1 MKVRQTEENKITA
14 LYERLSN
21 DDRLLGESNS
31 IVNQKTMLEN
41 YAKQNGF
48 KNIRHYTD
56 DGYSGGNF
64 ERPDWKRMVA
74 DIQAGLIGAVI
85 VKDMSRIGRD
95 YLQTGFYTE
104 VLFKQQGVRFIA
116 VSNGVDSTDAS
127 SSEFAPFLNIMN
139 EWYLRDCSRKLKA
152 AFRAKGNSG
161 KHTTC
166 HPPYGYR
173 KSPDDKNQWIVDEES
188 AKIVKWIY
196 QLCVEGKGI
205 GQIARILR
213 ENKVETPS
221 YYWGKQ
227 NIGAYQ
233 NQYATDRP
241 YDWTSTSVARILER
255 MDYLGHTVNFKTF
268 RQDYKNNKMQHTPK
282 EDWKIFENT
291 HEAIIDKETWELV
304 QKLRGT
310 PKKYDFDHD
319 ANPLTGLLYCAD
331 CGAKLYND
339 SQRSYSKRHGLK
351 PDPMTGLYNSDHY
364 ECKNY
369 KLKSMREK
377 TTCTSHHINSNALL
391 KLLLESIRLVSE
403 YAITNK
409 KEFTEKV
416 RAASLSQ
423 HNQNVKEQKKQLV
436 KCEKRYGELDELIK
450 KLYESYATGKLTEKR
465 FELLSAG
472 YEQEQET
479 LANEISELQ
488 ESLET
493 YEEETDNVNQFI
505 ELAKKYTDF
514 TVLTAPM
521 LNEFIDKI
529 IVHSPYRD
537 EVDRFQQIDIYFN
550 FIGQFEL
557 PKVEPTPEELAEMER
572 LRKRRLRNKLYTRR
586 YREKKKA
593 EKLAAQKA
601 LEEQQAKEQEE
612 QKQADEKS
620 A

>member
-1 MKVRQTEENKITA
+1 MTNRQTETKITA

-21 DDRLLGESNS
+21 DDRLLGDSNS
-31 IVNQKTMLEN
+31 IVNQKAMLES
-41 YAKQNGF
+41 YAKQNNF
-48 KNIRHYTD
+48 SNLQHYTD
-56 DGYSGGNF
+56 DGFSGGNF
-64 ERPDWKRMVA
+64 ERPSWKRMVS
-74 DIQAGLIGAVI
+74 DIQAGKVGTVI
-85 VKDMSRIGRD
+85 VKDMSRVGRD

-152 AFRAKGNSG
+152 AYRTKGNSG
-161 KHTTC
+161 KPTTS

-173 KSPDDKNQWIVDEES
+173 KSPEDKNQWIVDEES
-188 AKIVKWIY
+188 ARVVKRIFN
-196 QLCVEGKGI
+196 LCVEGYGP
-205 GQIARILR
+205 GQIAKILM
-213 ENKVETPS
+213 NDKIETPS

-227 NIGAYQ
+227 GISAWQSKYDPN
-233 NQYATDRP
+233 RP
-241 YDWTSTSVARILER
+241 YDWTSDSVARMLER
-255 MDYLGHTVNFKTF
+255 IEYLGHTVNFKTF
-268 RQDYKNNKMQHTPK
+268 RQDYKNNKMLHNPK
-282 EDWKIFENT
+282 EKWKIFENT
-291 HEAIIDKETWELV
+291 HEPIIDKETWELV
-304 QKLRGT
+304 QKLRET
-310 PKKYDFDHD
+310 PKRHDFSDKP
-319 ANPLTGLLYCAD
+319 NPLTGLLYCAD

-339 SQRSYSKRHGLK
+339 SQKAYSQKHGYK
-351 PDPMTGLYNSDHY
+351 PDPMTGYYGSDYY

-369 KLKSMREK
+369 KLASVRE
-377 TTCTSHHINSNALL
+377 TALCTSHRVNTNALI
-391 KLLLESIRLVSE
+391 KLILETIRLVSE

-409 KEFTEKV
+409 AEFIEKV
-416 RAASLSQ
+416 KAISLSQ
-423 HNQNVKEQKKQLV
+423 HNQDVNEQKKRLA
-436 KCEKRYGELDELIK
+436 KNEKRYTELDELIK

-472 YEQEQET
+472 YEQEQEN
-479 LANEISELQ
+479 LANEMDELKKC
-488 ESLET
+488 LET
-493 YEEETDNVNQFI
+493 YKEETDNVNQFL

-514 TVLTAPM
+514 SVLTTPM

-529 IVHSPYRD
+529 IIHAPYRD

-557 PKVEPTPEELAEMER
+557 PKVEPTPEELAEIEKQR
-572 LRKRRLRNKLYTRR
+572 QRRLRNKLYTRR

-601 LEEQQAKEQEE
+601 AEQQKKTEKEQ
-612 QKQADEKS
+612 KPADEKS

>member
-1 MKVRQTEENKITA
+1 MTNRQTETKITA

-21 DDRLLGESNS
+21 DDRLLGDSNS
-31 IVNQKTMLEN
+31 IVNQKAMLES
-41 YAKQNGF
+41 YAKQNNF
-48 KNIRHYTD
+48 SNLQHYTD
-56 DGYSGGNF
+56 DGFSGGNF
-64 ERPDWKRMVA
+64 ERPSWKRMVS
-74 DIQAGLIGAVI
+74 DIQAGKVGTVI
-85 VKDMSRIGRD
+85 VKDMSRVGRD

-152 AFRAKGNSG
+152 AYRTKGNSG
-161 KHTTC
+161 KPTTS

-188 AKIVKWIY
+188 AMVVKRIFN
-196 QLCVEGKGI
+196 LCVEGYGP
-205 GQIARILR
+205 GQIAKILM
-213 ENKVETPS
+213 NDKIETPS

-227 NIGAYQ
+227 GISAWQSKYDPN
-233 NQYATDRP
+233 RP
-241 YDWTSTSVARILER
+241 YDWTSDSVARMLER
-255 MDYLGHTVNFKTF
+255 IEYLGHTVNFKTF
-268 RQDYKNNKMQHTPK
+268 RQDYKNNKMLHNPK
-282 EDWKIFENT
+282 EKWKIFENT
-291 HEAIIDKETWELV
+291 HEPIIDKETWELV
-304 QKLRGT
+304 QKLRET
-310 PKKYDFDHD
+310 PKRHDFSDKP
-319 ANPLTGLLYCAD
+319 NPLTGLLYCAD

-339 SQRSYSKRHGLK
+339 SQKAYSQKHGYK
-351 PDPMTGLYNSDHY
+351 PDPMTGYYGSDYY

-369 KLKSMREK
+369 KLASVRE
-377 TTCTSHHINSNALL
+377 TALCTSHRVNTNALI
-391 KLLLESIRLVSE
+391 KLILETIRLVSE

-409 KEFTEKV
+409 TEFIEKV
-416 RAASLSQ
+416 KAISLSQ
-423 HNQNVKEQKKQLV
+423 HNQYVNEQKKRLA
-436 KCEKRYGELDELIK
+436 KNEKRYTELDELIK

-472 YEQEQET
+472 YEQEQEN
-479 LANEISELQ
+479 LANEIDELKKC
-488 ESLET
+488 LET
-493 YEEETDNVNQFI
+493 YKEETDNVNQFL
-505 ELAKKYTDF
+505 ELTKKYTDF
-514 TVLTAPM
+514 SVLTTPM

-529 IVHSPYRD
+529 IIHAPYRD

-557 PKVEPTPEELAEMER
+557 PKVEPTPEELAEIEKQR
-572 LRKRRLRNKLYTRR
+572 QRRLRNKLYTRR

-601 LEEQQAKEQEE
+601 AEQQKKTEKEQ
-612 QKQADEKS
+612 KPADEKL

>member
-1 MKVRQTEENKITA
+1 MTNRQTETKITA

-21 DDRLLGESNS
+21 DDRLLGDSNS
-31 IVNQKTMLEN
+31 IVNQKAMLES
-41 YAKQNGF
+41 YAKQNNF
-48 KNIRHYTD
+48 SNLQHYTD
-56 DGYSGGNF
+56 DGFSGGNF
-64 ERPDWKRMVA
+64 ERPSWKRMVS
-74 DIQAGLIGAVI
+74 DIQAGKVGTVI
-85 VKDMSRIGRD
+85 VKDMSRVGRD

-152 AFRAKGNSG
+152 AYRTKGNSG
-161 KHTTC
+161 KPTTS

-173 KSPDDKNQWIVDEES
+173 KSPEDKNQWIVDEES
-188 AKIVKWIY
+188 ARVVKRIFN
-196 QLCVEGKGI
+196 LCVEGYGP
-205 GQIARILR
+205 GQIAKILM
-213 ENKVETPS
+213 NDKIETPS

-227 NIGAYQ
+227 GISAWQSKYDPN
-233 NQYATDRP
+233 RP
-241 YDWTSTSVARILER
+241 YDWTSDSVARMLER
-255 MDYLGHTVNFKTF
+255 IEYLGHTVNFKTF
-268 RQDYKNNKMQHTPK
+268 RQDYKNNKMLHNPK
-282 EDWKIFENT
+282 EKWKIFENT
-291 HEAIIDKETWELV
+291 HEPIIDKETWELV
-304 QKLRGT
+304 QKLRET
-310 PKKYDFDHD
+310 PKRHDFSDKP
-319 ANPLTGLLYCAD
+319 NPLTGLLYCAD

-339 SQRSYSKRHGLK
+339 SQKAYSQKHGYK
-351 PDPMTGLYNSDHY
+351 PDPMTGYYGSDYY

-369 KLKSMREK
+369 KLASVRE
-377 TTCTSHHINSNALL
+377 TALCTSHRVNTNALI
-391 KLLLESIRLVSE
+391 KLILETIRLVSE

-409 KEFTEKV
+409 TEFIEKV
-416 RAASLSQ
+416 KAISLSQ
-423 HNQNVKEQKKQLV
+423 HNQDVNEQKKRLA
-436 KCEKRYGELDELIK
+436 KNEKRYTELDELIK

-472 YEQEQET
+472 YEQEQEN
-479 LANEISELQ
+479 LANEIDELKKC
-488 ESLET
+488 LET
-493 YEEETDNVNQFI
+493 YKEETDNVNQFL

-514 TVLTAPM
+514 SVLTTPM

-529 IVHSPYRD
+529 IIHAPYRD

-557 PKVEPTPEELAEMER
+557 PEVEPTPEELAEIEKQR
-572 LRKRRLRNKLYTRR
+572 QRRLRNKLYTRR

-601 LEEQQAKEQEE
+601 AEQQKKTEKEQ
-612 QKQADEKS
+612 KPADEKS

>member
-1 MKVRQTEENKITA
+1 MTNRQTETKITA

-21 DDRLLGESNS
+21 DDRLLGDSNS
-31 IVNQKTMLEN
+31 IVNQKAMLES
-41 YAKQNGF
+41 YAKQNNF
-48 KNIRHYTD
+48 SNLQHYTD
-56 DGYSGGNF
+56 DGFSGGNF
-64 ERPDWKRMVA
+64 ERPSWKRMVS
-74 DIQAGLIGAVI
+74 DIQAGKVGTVI
-85 VKDMSRIGRD
+85 VKDMSRVGRD

-152 AFRAKGNSG
+152 AYRTKGNSG
-161 KHTTC
+161 KPTTS

-188 AKIVKWIY
+188 AMVVKRIFN
-196 QLCVEGKGI
+196 LCVEGYGP
-205 GQIARILR
+205 GQIAKILM
-213 ENKVETPS
+213 NDKIETPS

-227 NIGAYQ
+227 GISAWQSKYDPN
-233 NQYATDRP
+233 RP
-241 YDWTSTSVARILER
+241 YDWTSDSVARMLER
-255 MDYLGHTVNFKTF
+255 FEYLGHTVNFKTF
-268 RQDYKNNKMQHTPK
+268 RQDYKNNKMLHNPK
-282 EDWKIFENT
+282 EKWKIFENT
-291 HEAIIDKETWELV
+291 HEPIIDKETWELV
-304 QKLRGT
+304 QKLRET
-310 PKKYDFDHD
+310 PKRHDFSDKP
-319 ANPLTGLLYCAD
+319 NPLTGLLYCAD

-339 SQRSYSKRHGLK
+339 SQKAYSQKHGYK
-351 PDPMTGLYNSDHY
+351 PDPMTGYYGSDYY

-369 KLKSMREK
+369 KLASVRE
-377 TTCTSHHINSNALL
+377 TALCTSHRVNTNALI
-391 KLLLESIRLVSE
+391 KLILETIRLVSE

-409 KEFTEKV
+409 TEFIEKV
-416 RAASLSQ
+416 KAISLSQ
-423 HNQNVKEQKKQLV
+423 HNQDVNEQKKRLA
-436 KCEKRYGELDELIK
+436 KNEKRYTELDELIK

-472 YEQEQET
+472 YEQEQEN
-479 LANEISELQ
+479 LANEIDELKKC
-488 ESLET
+488 LET
-493 YEEETDNVNQFI
+493 YKEETDNVNQFL
-505 ELAKKYTDF
+505 ELTKKYTDF
-514 TVLTAPM
+514 SVLTTPM

-529 IVHSPYRD
+529 IIHAPYRD

-557 PKVEPTPEELAEMER
+557 PKVEPTPEELAEIEKQR
-572 LRKRRLRNKLYTRR
+572 QRRLRNKLYTRR

-601 LEEQQAKEQEE
+601 AEQQKKTEKEQ
-612 QKQADEKS
+612 KPADEKS

>member
-1 MKVRQTEENKITA
+1 MTNRQTETKITA

-21 DDRLLGESNS
+21 DDRLLGDSNS
-31 IVNQKTMLEN
+31 IVNQKAMLES
-41 YAKQNGF
+41 YAKQNNF
-48 KNIRHYTD
+48 SNLQHYTD
-56 DGYSGGNF
+56 DGFSGGNF
-64 ERPDWKRMVA
+64 ERPSWKRMVS
-74 DIQAGLIGAVI
+74 DIQAGKVGTVI

-152 AFRAKGNSG
+152 AYRTKGNSG
-161 KHTTC
+161 KPTTS

-173 KSPDDKNQWIVDEES
+173 KSSEDKNQWIVDEES
-188 AKIVKWIY
+188 ARVVKRIFN
-196 QLCVEGKGI
+196 LCVEGYGP
-205 GQIARILR
+205 GQIAKILM
-213 ENKVETPS
+213 NDKIETPS

-227 NIGAYQ
+227 GISAWQSKYDPN
-233 NQYATDRP
+233 RP
-241 YDWTSTSVARILER
+241 YDWTSDSVARMLER
-255 MDYLGHTVNFKTF
+255 IEYLGHTVNFKTF
-268 RQDYKNNKMQHTPK
+268 RQDYKNNKMLHNPK
-282 EDWKIFENT
+282 EKWKIFENT
-291 HEAIIDKETWELV
+291 HEPIIDKETWELV
-304 QKLRGT
+304 QKLRET
-310 PKKYDFDHD
+310 PKRHDFSDKP
-319 ANPLTGLLYCAD
+319 NPLTGLLYCAD

-339 SQRSYSKRHGLK
+339 SQKAYSQKHGYK
-351 PDPMTGLYNSDHY
+351 PDPMTGYYGSDYY

-369 KLKSMREK
+369 KLASVRE
-377 TTCTSHHINSNALL
+377 TALCTSHRVNTNALI
-391 KLLLESIRLVSE
+391 KLILETIRLVSE

-409 KEFTEKV
+409 AEFIEKV
-416 RAASLSQ
+416 KAISLSQ
-423 HNQNVKEQKKQLV
+423 HNQDVNEQKKRLA
-436 KCEKRYGELDELIK
+436 KNEKRYTELDELIK

-472 YEQEQET
+472 YEQEQEN
-479 LANEISELQ
+479 LANEIDELKKC
-488 ESLET
+488 LET
-493 YEEETDNVNQFI
+493 YKEETDNVNQYL

-514 TVLTAPM
+514 SVLTTPM

-529 IVHSPYRD
+529 IIHAPYRD

-557 PKVEPTPEELAEMER
+557 PKVEPTPEELAEIEKQR
-572 LRKRRLRNKLYTRR
+572 QRRLRNKLYTRR

-601 LEEQQAKEQEE
+601 AEQQKKTEKEQ
-612 QKQADEKS
+612 KPADEKS

>member
-1 MKVRQTEENKITA
+1 MKIRQTEENKITA

-31 IVNQKTMLEN
+31 IVNQKAMLEN
-41 YAKQNGF
+41 YANQNGF

-74 DIQAGLIGAVI
+74 DIQAGLIGTVI
-85 VKDMSRIGRD
+85 VKDMSRVGRD

-173 KSPDDKNQWIVDEES
+173 KSPDDKNQWIVDKES
-188 AKIVKWIY
+188 AEVVKRIFK
-196 QLCVEGKGI
+196 LCIEGYSC
-205 GQIARILR
+205 GQIAKILM
-213 ENKVETPS
+213 KDKIETPS

-227 NIGAYQ
+227 GIGAYQ
-233 NQYATDRP
+233 SHYAVDRP
-241 YDWTSTSVARILER
+241 YDWTADTIARILER

-268 RQDYKNNKMQHTPK
+268 RQDYKNNKMQQNPK
-282 EDWKIFENT
+282 ENWKIFENT

-304 QKLRGT
+304 QKLRKT
-310 PKKYDFDHD
+310 PRRHDFSDTP
-319 ANPLTGLLYCAD
+319 NPLTGLLFCAD

-339 SQRSYSKRHGLK
+339 SQKAYALKHGYK
-351 PDPMTGLYNSDHY
+351 PDPMTGYYGSNHY
-364 ECKNY
+364 DCKNY
-369 KLKSMREK
+369 KLTFSRE
-377 TTCTSHHINSNALL
+377 TPTCFSHRVNTNSLI
-391 KLLLESIRLVSE
+391 KLLLETIRIVSE
-403 YAITNK
+403 YAIANK
-409 KEFTEKV
+409 KEFEEKV
-416 RAASLSQ
+416 RATALSQ
-423 HNQNVKEQKKQLV
+423 HNQNVKEQKKQLA
-436 KCEKRYGELDELIK
+436 KSEKRHSELDELIR
-450 KLYESYATGKLTEKR
+450 KLYESYATGKLSEKR

-472 YEQEQET
+472 YEQEQES
-479 LANEISELQ
+479 LANEIYELKQ
-488 ESLET
+488 DIDS
-493 YEEETDNVNQFI
+493 YNAETDNVNQFM

-514 TVLTAPM
+514 TVLTTPM

-529 IVHSPYRD
+529 VVHAPYYD

-557 PKVEPTPEELAEMER
+557 PKVEPTPEELAEIEK
-572 LRKRRLRNKLYTRR
+572 LRQRRLRNKLYTRR

-601 LEEQQAKEQEE
+601 LEEQQAKEQTE

>member
-1 MKVRQTEENKITA
+1 MTNRQTETKITA

-21 DDRLLGESNS
+21 DDRLLGDSNS
-31 IVNQKTMLEN
+31 IVNQKAMLES
-41 YAKQNGF
+41 YAKQNNF
-48 KNIRHYTD
+48 SNLQHYTD
-56 DGYSGGNF
+56 DGFSGGNF
-64 ERPDWKRMVA
+64 ERPSWKRMVS
-74 DIQAGLIGAVI
+74 DIQAGKVGTVI
-85 VKDMSRIGRD
+85 VKDMSRVGRD

-152 AFRAKGNSG
+152 AYRTKGNSG
-161 KHTTC
+161 KPTTS

-173 KSPDDKNQWIVDEES
+173 KSPEDKNQWIVDEES
-188 AKIVKWIY
+188 ARVVKRIFNV
-196 QLCVEGKGI
+196 CVEGYGP
-205 GQIARILR
+205 GQIAKILM
-213 ENKVETPS
+213 NDKIETPS

-227 NIGAYQ
+227 GISAWQSKYDPN
-233 NQYATDRP
+233 RP
-241 YDWTSTSVARILER
+241 YDWTSDSVARMLER
-255 MDYLGHTVNFKTF
+255 IEYLGHTVNFKTF
-268 RQDYKNNKMQHTPK
+268 RQDYKNNKMLHNPK
-282 EDWKIFENT
+282 EKWKIFENT
-291 HEAIIDKETWELV
+291 HEPIIDKETWELV
-304 QKLRGT
+304 QKLRET
-310 PKKYDFDHD
+310 PKRHDFSDKP
-319 ANPLTGLLYCAD
+319 NPLTGLLYCAD

-339 SQRSYSKRHGLK
+339 SQKAYSQKHGYK
-351 PDPMTGLYNSDHY
+351 PDPMTGYYGSDYY

-369 KLKSMREK
+369 KLASVRE
-377 TTCTSHHINSNALL
+377 TALCTSHRVNTNALI
-391 KLLLESIRLVSE
+391 KLILETIRLVSE

-409 KEFTEKV
+409 TEFIEKV
-416 RAASLSQ
+416 KAISLSQ
-423 HNQNVKEQKKQLV
+423 HNQDVNEQKKRLA
-436 KCEKRYGELDELIK
+436 KNEKRYTELDELIK

-472 YEQEQET
+472 YEQEQEN
-479 LANEISELQ
+479 LANEIDELKKC
-488 ESLET
+488 LET
-493 YEEETDNVNQFI
+493 YKEETDNVNQFL

-514 TVLTAPM
+514 SVLTTPM

-529 IVHSPYRD
+529 IIHAPYRD

-557 PKVEPTPEELAEMER
+557 PEVEPTPEELAEIEKQR
-572 LRKRRLRNKLYTRR
+572 QRRLRNKLYTRR

-601 LEEQQAKEQEE
+601 AEQKKKTEKEQ
-612 QKQADEKS
+612 KPADEKS

>member
-1 MKVRQTEENKITA
+1 MTNRQTETKITA

-21 DDRLLGESNS
+21 DDRLLGDSNS
-31 IVNQKTMLEN
+31 IVNQKAMLES
-41 YAKQNGF
+41 YAKQNNF
-48 KNIRHYTD
+48 SNLQHYTD
-56 DGYSGGNF
+56 DGFSGGNF
-64 ERPDWKRMVA
+64 ERPSWKRMVS
-74 DIQAGLIGAVI
+74 DIQAGKVGTVI
-85 VKDMSRIGRD
+85 VKDMSRVGRD

-152 AFRAKGNSG
+152 AYRTKGNSG
-161 KHTTC
+161 KPTTS

-173 KSPDDKNQWIVDEES
+173 KSPEDKNQWIVDEES
-188 AKIVKWIY
+188 ARVVKRIFN
-196 QLCVEGKGI
+196 LCVEGYGP
-205 GQIARILR
+205 GQIAKILM
-213 ENKVETPS
+213 NDKIETPS

-227 NIGAYQ
+227 GISAWQSKYDPN
-233 NQYATDRP
+233 RP
-241 YDWTSTSVARILER
+241 YDWTSDSVARMLER
-255 MDYLGHTVNFKTF
+255 IEYLGHTVNFKTF
-268 RQDYKNNKMQHTPK
+268 RQDYKNNKMLHNPK
-282 EDWKIFENT
+282 EKWKIFENT
-291 HEAIIDKETWELV
+291 HEPIIDKETWELV
-304 QKLRGT
+304 QKLRET
-310 PKKYDFDHD
+310 PKRHDFSDKP
-319 ANPLTGLLYCAD
+319 NPLTGLLYCAD

-339 SQRSYSKRHGLK
+339 SQKAYSQKHGYK
-351 PDPMTGLYNSDHY
+351 PDPMTGYYGSDYY

-369 KLKSMREK
+369 KLASVRA
-377 TTCTSHHINSNALL
+377 TALCTSHRVNTNALI
-391 KLLLESIRLVSE
+391 KLILETIRLVSE

-409 KEFTEKV
+409 AEFIEKV
-416 RAASLSQ
+416 KAISLSQ
-423 HNQNVKEQKKQLV
+423 HNQDVNEQKKRLV
-436 KCEKRYGELDELIK
+436 KNEKRYTELDELIK

-465 FELLSAG
+465 FALLSAG
-472 YEQEQET
+472 YEQEQEN
-479 LANEISELQ
+479 LANEIDELKKC
-488 ESLET
+488 LET
-493 YEEETDNVNQFI
+493 YKEETDNVNQFL

-514 TVLTAPM
+514 SVLTTPM

-529 IVHSPYRD
+529 IIHAPYRD

-557 PKVEPTPEELAEMER
+557 PEVEPTPEELAEIEKQR
-572 LRKRRLRNKLYTRR
+572 QRRLRNKLYTRR

-601 LEEQQAKEQEE
+601 AEQQKKKEKE

>member
-1 MKVRQTEENKITA
+1 MTNRQTETKITA

-21 DDRLLGESNS
+21 DDRLLGDSNS
-31 IVNQKTMLEN
+31 IVNQKAMLES
-41 YAKQNGF
+41 YAKQNNF
-48 KNIRHYTD
+48 SNLQHYTD
-56 DGYSGGNF
+56 DGFSGGNF
-64 ERPDWKRMVA
+64 ERPSWKRMVS
-74 DIQAGLIGAVI
+74 DIQAGKVGTVI
-85 VKDMSRIGRD
+85 VKDMSRVGRD

-152 AFRAKGNSG
+152 AYRTKGNSG
-161 KHTTC
+161 KPTTS

-173 KSPDDKNQWIVDEES
+173 KSPEDKNQWIVDEES
-188 AKIVKWIY
+188 ARVVKRIFN
-196 QLCVEGKGI
+196 LCVEGYGP
-205 GQIARILR
+205 GQIAKILM
-213 ENKVETPS
+213 NDKIETPS

-227 NIGAYQ
+227 GISAWQSKYDPN
-233 NQYATDRP
+233 RP
-241 YDWTSTSVARILER
+241 YDWTSDSVARMLER
-255 MDYLGHTVNFKTF
+255 IEYLGHTVNFKTF
-268 RQDYKNNKMQHTPK
+268 RQDYKNNKMLHNPK
-282 EDWKIFENT
+282 EKWKIFENT
-291 HEAIIDKETWELV
+291 HEPIIDKETWELV
-304 QKLRGT
+304 QKLRET
-310 PKKYDFDHD
+310 PKRHDFSDKP
-319 ANPLTGLLYCAD
+319 NPLTGLLYCAD

-339 SQRSYSKRHGLK
+339 SQKAYSQKHGYK
-351 PDPMTGLYNSDHY
+351 PDPMTGYYGSDYY

-369 KLKSMREK
+369 KLASVRE
-377 TTCTSHHINSNALL
+377 TALCTSHRVNTNALI
-391 KLLLESIRLVSE
+391 KLILETIRLVSE

-409 KEFTEKV
+409 AEFIEKV
-416 RAASLSQ
+416 KAISLSQ
-423 HNQNVKEQKKQLV
+423 HNQDVNEQKKRLA
-436 KCEKRYGELDELIK
+436 KNEKRYTELDEFIK

-472 YEQEQET
+472 YEQEQEN
-479 LANEISELQ
+479 LANEMDELKKC
-488 ESLET
+488 LET
-493 YEEETDNVNQFI
+493 YKEETDNVNQFL

-514 TVLTAPM
+514 SVLTTPM

-529 IVHSPYRD
+529 IIHAPYRD

-557 PKVEPTPEELAEMER
+557 PKVEPTPEELAEIEKQR
-572 LRKRRLRNKLYTRR
+572 QRRLRNKLYTRR

-601 LEEQQAKEQEE
+601 AEQQKRTEKK
-612 QKQADEKS
+612 QKAADEKS

>member
-1 MKVRQTEENKITA
+1 MTNRQTETKITA

-21 DDRLLGESNS
+21 DDRLLGDSNS
-31 IVNQKTMLEN
+31 IVNQKAMLES
-41 YAKQNGF
+41 YAKQNNF
-48 KNIRHYTD
+48 SNLQHYTD
-56 DGYSGGNF
+56 DGFSGGNF
-64 ERPDWKRMVA
+64 ERPSWKRMVS
-74 DIQAGLIGAVI
+74 DIQAGKVGTVI
-85 VKDMSRIGRD
+85 VKDMSRVGRD

-152 AFRAKGNSG
+152 AYRTKGNSG
-161 KHTTC
+161 KPTTS

-173 KSPDDKNQWIVDEES
+173 KSPNDKNQWIVDEES
-188 AKIVKWIY
+188 AMVVKRIFN
-196 QLCVEGKGI
+196 LCVEGYGP
-205 GQIARILR
+205 GQIAKILM
-213 ENKVETPS
+213 NDKIETPS

-227 NIGAYQ
+227 GISAWQSKYDPN
-233 NQYATDRP
+233 RP
-241 YDWTSTSVARILER
+241 YDWTSDSVARMLER
-255 MDYLGHTVNFKTF
+255 IEYLGHTVNFKTF
-268 RQDYKNNKMQHTPK
+268 RQDYKNNKMLHNPK
-282 EDWKIFENT
+282 EKWKIFENT
-291 HEAIIDKETWELV
+291 HEPIIDKETWELV
-304 QKLRGT
+304 QKLRET
-310 PKKYDFDHD
+310 PKRHDFSDKP
-319 ANPLTGLLYCAD
+319 NPLTGLLYCAD

-339 SQRSYSKRHGLK
+339 SQKAYSQKHGYK
-351 PDPMTGLYNSDHY
+351 PDPMTGYYGSDYY

-369 KLKSMREK
+369 KLASVRE
-377 TTCTSHHINSNALL
+377 TALCTSHRVNTNALI
-391 KLLLESIRLVSE
+391 KLILETIRLVSE

-409 KEFTEKV
+409 TEFIEKV
-416 RAASLSQ
+416 KAISLSQ
-423 HNQNVKEQKKQLV
+423 HNQDVNEQKKRLA
-436 KCEKRYGELDELIK
+436 KNEKRYTELDELIK

-472 YEQEQET
+472 YEQEQEN
-479 LANEISELQ
+479 LANEIDELKKC
-488 ESLET
+488 LET
-493 YEEETDNVNQFI
+493 YKEETDNVNQFL

-514 TVLTAPM
+514 SVLTTPM

-529 IVHSPYRD
+529 IIHAPYRD

-557 PKVEPTPEELAEMER
+557 PEVEPTPEELAEIEKQR
-572 LRKRRLRNKLYTRR
+572 QRRLRNKLYTRR

-601 LEEQQAKEQEE
+601 AEQQKKTEKEQ
-612 QKQADEKS
+612 KPADEKS

>member
-1 MKVRQTEENKITA
+1 MTNRQTETKITA

-21 DDRLLGESNS
+21 DDRLLGDSNS
-31 IVNQKTMLEN
+31 IVNQKAMLES
-41 YAKQNGF
+41 YAKQNNF
-48 KNIRHYTD
+48 SNLQHYTD
-56 DGYSGGNF
+56 DGFSGGNF
-64 ERPDWKRMVA
+64 ERPSWKRMVS
-74 DIQAGLIGAVI
+74 DIQAGKVGTVI
-85 VKDMSRIGRD
+85 VKDMSRVGRD

-152 AFRAKGNSG
+152 AYRTKGNSG
-161 KHTTC
+161 KPTTS

-173 KSPDDKNQWIVDEES
+173 KSPEDKNQWIVDEES
-188 AKIVKWIY
+188 ARVVKRIFN
-196 QLCVEGKGI
+196 LCVEGYGP
-205 GQIARILR
+205 GQIAKILM
-213 ENKVETPS
+213 NDKIETPS

-227 NIGAYQ
+227 GISAWQSKYDPN
-233 NQYATDRP
+233 RP
-241 YDWTSTSVARILER
+241 YDWTSDSVARMLER
-255 MDYLGHTVNFKTF
+255 IEYLGHTVNFKTF
-268 RQDYKNNKMQHTPK
+268 RQDYKNNKMLHNPK
-282 EDWKIFENT
+282 EKWKIFENT
-291 HEAIIDKETWELV
+291 HEPIIDKETWELV
-304 QKLRGT
+304 QKLRET
-310 PKKYDFDHD
+310 PKRHDFSDKP
-319 ANPLTGLLYCAD
+319 NPLTGLLYCAD

-339 SQRSYSKRHGLK
+339 SQKAYSQKHGYK
-351 PDPMTGLYNSDHY
+351 PDPMTGYYGSDYY

-369 KLKSMREK
+369 KLASVRE
-377 TTCTSHHINSNALL
+377 TALCTSHRVNTNALI
-391 KLLLESIRLVSE
+391 KLILETIRLVSE

-409 KEFTEKV
+409 TEFIEKV
-416 RAASLSQ
+416 KAISLSQ
-423 HNQNVKEQKKQLV
+423 HNQDVNEQKKRLA
-436 KCEKRYGELDELIK
+436 KNEKRYTELDELIK

-472 YEQEQET
+472 YEQEQEN
-479 LANEISELQ
+479 LANEIDELKKC
-488 ESLET
+488 LET
-493 YEEETDNVNQFI
+493 YKEETDNVNQFL

-514 TVLTAPM
+514 SVLTTPM

-529 IVHSPYRD
+529 IIHAPYRD

-557 PKVEPTPEELAEMER
+557 PEVEPTPEELAEIEKQR
-572 LRKRRLRNKLYTRR
+572 QRRLRNKLYTRR

-601 LEEQQAKEQEE
+601 AEQQKKTEK
-612 QKQADEKS
+612 KQNSADEKS

>member
-1 MKVRQTEENKITA
+1 MTNRQTETKITA

-21 DDRLLGESNS
+21 DDRLLGDSNS
-31 IVNQKTMLEN
+31 IVNQKAMLES
-41 YAKQNGF
+41 YAKQNNF
-48 KNIRHYTD
+48 SNLQHYTD
-56 DGYSGGNF
+56 DGFSGGNF
-64 ERPDWKRMVA
+64 ERPSWKRMVS
-74 DIQAGLIGAVI
+74 DIQAGKVGTVI
-85 VKDMSRIGRD
+85 VKDMSRVGRD

-152 AFRAKGNSG
+152 AYRTKGNSG
-161 KHTTC
+161 KPTTS

-173 KSPDDKNQWIVDEES
+173 KSPEDKNQWIVDEES
-188 AKIVKWIY
+188 ARVVKRIFN
-196 QLCVEGKGI
+196 LCVEGYGP
-205 GQIARILR
+205 GQIAKILM
-213 ENKVETPS
+213 NDKIETPS

-227 NIGAYQ
+227 GISAWQSKYDPN
-233 NQYATDRP
+233 RP
-241 YDWTSTSVARILER
+241 YDWTSDSVARMLER
-255 MDYLGHTVNFKTF
+255 IEYLGHTVNFKTF
-268 RQDYKNNKMQHTPK
+268 RQDYKNNKMLHNPK
-282 EDWKIFENT
+282 EKWKIFENT
-291 HEAIIDKETWELV
+291 HEPIIDKETWELV
-304 QKLRGT
+304 QKLRET
-310 PKKYDFDHD
+310 PKRHDFSDKP
-319 ANPLTGLLYCAD
+319 NPLTGLLYCAD

-339 SQRSYSKRHGLK
+339 SQKAYSQKHGYK
-351 PDPMTGLYNSDHY
+351 PDPMTGYYGSDYY

-369 KLKSMREK
+369 KLASVRE
-377 TTCTSHHINSNALL
+377 TALCTSHRVNTNALI
-391 KLLLESIRLVSE
+391 KLILETIRLVSE

-409 KEFTEKV
+409 AEFIEKV
-416 RAASLSQ
+416 KAISLSQ
-423 HNQNVKEQKKQLV
+423 HNQDVNEQKKRLA
-436 KCEKRYGELDELIK
+436 KNEKRYTELDELIK

-472 YEQEQET
+472 YEQEQEN
-479 LANEISELQ
+479 LANEIDELKKC
-488 ESLET
+488 LET
-493 YEEETDNVNQFI
+493 YKEETDNVNQFL

-514 TVLTAPM
+514 SVLTTPM

-529 IVHSPYRD
+529 IIHAPYRD

-557 PKVEPTPEELAEMER
+557 PEVEPTPEELAEIEKQR
-572 LRKRRLRNKLYTRR
+572 QRRLRNKLYTRR

-601 LEEQQAKEQEE
+601 AEQREKTEKEQ
-612 QKQADEKS
+612 KAADEKS

>member
-1 MKVRQTEENKITA
+1 MTNRQTETKITA

-21 DDRLLGESNS
+21 DDRLLGDSNS
-31 IVNQKTMLEN
+31 IVNQKAMLES
-41 YAKQNGF
+41 YAKQNNF
-48 KNIRHYTD
+48 SNLQHYTD
-56 DGYSGGNF
+56 DGFSGGNF
-64 ERPDWKRMVA
+64 ERPSWKRMVS
-74 DIQAGLIGAVI
+74 DIQAGKVGTVI
-85 VKDMSRIGRD
+85 VKDMSRVGRD

-152 AFRAKGNSG
+152 AYRTKGNSG
-161 KHTTC
+161 KPTTS

-173 KSPDDKNQWIVDEES
+173 KSPNDKNQWIVDEES
-188 AKIVKWIY
+188 AMVVKRIFN
-196 QLCVEGKGI
+196 LCVEGYGP
-205 GQIARILR
+205 GQIAKILM
-213 ENKVETPS
+213 NDKIETPS

-227 NIGAYQ
+227 GISAWQSKYDPN
-233 NQYATDRP
+233 RP
-241 YDWTSTSVARILER
+241 YDWTSDSVARMLER
-255 MDYLGHTVNFKTF
+255 IEYLGHTVNFKTF
-268 RQDYKNNKMQHTPK
+268 RQDYKNNKMLHNPK
-282 EDWKIFENT
+282 EKWKIFENT
-291 HEAIIDKETWELV
+291 HEPIIDKETWELV
-304 QKLRGT
+304 QKLRET
-310 PKKYDFDHD
+310 PKRHDFSDKP
-319 ANPLTGLLYCAD
+319 NPLTGLLYCAD

-339 SQRSYSKRHGLK
+339 SQKAYSQKHGYK
-351 PDPMTGLYNSDHY
+351 PDPMTGYYGSDYY

-369 KLKSMREK
+369 KLASVRE
-377 TTCTSHHINSNALL
+377 TALCTSHRVNTNALI
-391 KLLLESIRLVSE
+391 KLILETIRLVSE

-409 KEFTEKV
+409 AEFIEKV
-416 RAASLSQ
+416 KAISLSQ
-423 HNQNVKEQKKQLV
+423 HNQDVNEQKKRLA
-436 KCEKRYGELDELIK
+436 KNEKRYTELDELIK

-472 YEQEQET
+472 YEQEQEN
-479 LANEISELQ
+479 LANEIDKLKKC
-488 ESLET
+488 LET
-493 YEEETDNVNQFI
+493 YKEETDNVNQFL

-514 TVLTAPM
+514 SVLTTPM

-529 IVHSPYRD
+529 IIHAPYRD

-557 PKVEPTPEELAEMER
+557 PKVEPTPEELAEIEKQR
-572 LRKRRLRNKLYTRR
+572 QRRLRNKLYTRR

-601 LEEQQAKEQEE
+601 AEQQKKTEKEQ
-612 QKQADEKS
+612 KAADEKS

>member
-1 MKVRQTEENKITA
+1 MTNRQTETKITA

-21 DDRLLGESNS
+21 DDRLLGDSNS
-31 IVNQKTMLEN
+31 IVNQKAMLES
-41 YAKQNGF
+41 YAKQNNF
-48 KNIRHYTD
+48 SNLQHYTD
-56 DGYSGGNF
+56 DGFSGGNF
-64 ERPDWKRMVA
+64 ERPSWKRMVS
-74 DIQAGLIGAVI
+74 DIQAGKVGTVI
-85 VKDMSRIGRD
+85 VKDMSRVGRD

-152 AFRAKGNSG
+152 AYRTKGNSG
-161 KHTTC
+161 KPTTS

-188 AKIVKWIY
+188 AMVVKRIFN
-196 QLCVEGKGI
+196 LCVEGYGP
-205 GQIARILR
+205 GQIAKILM
-213 ENKVETPS
+213 NDKIETPS

-227 NIGAYQ
+227 GISAWQSKYDPN
-233 NQYATDRP
+233 RP
-241 YDWTSTSVARILER
+241 YDWTSDSVARMLER
-255 MDYLGHTVNFKTF
+255 IEYLGHTVNFKTF
-268 RQDYKNNKMQHTPK
+268 RQDYKNNKMLHNPK
-282 EDWKIFENT
+282 EKWKIFENT
-291 HEAIIDKETWELV
+291 HEPIIDKETWELV
-304 QKLRGT
+304 QKLRET
-310 PKKYDFDHD
+310 PKRHDFSDKP
-319 ANPLTGLLYCAD
+319 NPLTGLLYCAD

-339 SQRSYSKRHGLK
+339 SQKAYSQKHGYK
-351 PDPMTGLYNSDHY
+351 PDPMTGYYGSDYY

-369 KLKSMREK
+369 KLASVRE
-377 TTCTSHHINSNALL
+377 TALCTSHRVNTNALI
-391 KLLLESIRLVSE
+391 KLILGTIRLVSE

-409 KEFTEKV
+409 TEFIEKV
-416 RAASLSQ
+416 KAISLSQ
-423 HNQNVKEQKKQLV
+423 HNQDVNEQKKRLA
-436 KCEKRYGELDELIK
+436 KNEKRYTELDELIK

-472 YEQEQET
+472 YEQEQEN
-479 LANEISELQ
+479 LANEINELKKC
-488 ESLET
+488 LET
-493 YEEETDNVNQFI
+493 YKEETDNVNQFL

-514 TVLTAPM
+514 SVLTTPM

-529 IVHSPYRD
+529 IIHAPYRD

-550 FIGQFEL
+550 FIGQFEF
-557 PKVEPTPEELAEMER
+557 PEVEPTPEELAEIEKQR
-572 LRKRRLRNKLYTRR
+572 QRRLRNKLYTRR

-601 LEEQQAKEQEE
+601 AEQQKKKEKE

>member
-1 MKVRQTEENKITA
+1 MTNRQTETKITA

-21 DDRLLGESNS
+21 DDRLLGDSNS
-31 IVNQKTMLEN
+31 IVNQKAMLES
-41 YAKQNGF
+41 YAKQNNF
-48 KNIRHYTD
+48 SNLQHYTD
-56 DGYSGGNF
+56 DGFSGGNF
-64 ERPDWKRMVA
+64 ERPSWKRMVS
-74 DIQAGLIGAVI
+74 DIQAGKVGTVI
-85 VKDMSRIGRD
+85 VKDMSRVGRD

-152 AFRAKGNSG
+152 AYRTKGNSG
-161 KHTTC
+161 KPTTS

-173 KSPDDKNQWIVDEES
+173 KSPEDKNQWIVDEES
-188 AKIVKWIY
+188 ARVVKRIFN
-196 QLCVEGKGI
+196 LCVEGYGP
-205 GQIARILR
+205 GQIAKILM
-213 ENKVETPS
+213 NDKIETPS

-227 NIGAYQ
+227 GISAWQSKYDPN
-233 NQYATDRP
+233 RP
-241 YDWTSTSVARILER
+241 YDWTSDSVARMLER
-255 MDYLGHTVNFKTF
+255 IEYLGHTVNFKTF
-268 RQDYKNNKMQHTPK
+268 RQDYKNNKMLHNPK
-282 EDWKIFENT
+282 EKWKIFENT
-291 HEAIIDKETWELV
+291 HEPIIDKETWELV
-304 QKLRGT
+304 QKLRET
-310 PKKYDFDHD
+310 PKRHDFSDKP
-319 ANPLTGLLYCAD
+319 NPLTGLLYCAD

-339 SQRSYSKRHGLK
+339 SQKAYSQKHGYK
-351 PDPMTGLYNSDHY
+351 PDPMTGYYGSDYY

-369 KLKSMREK
+369 KLASVRE
-377 TTCTSHHINSNALL
+377 TALCTSHRVNTNALI
-391 KLLLESIRLVSE
+391 KLILETIRLVSE

-409 KEFTEKV
+409 TEFIEKV
-416 RAASLSQ
+416 KAISLSQ
-423 HNQNVKEQKKQLV
+423 HNQDVNEQKKRLA
-436 KCEKRYGELDELIK
+436 KNEKRYTELDELIK

-472 YEQEQET
+472 YEQEQEN
-479 LANEISELQ
+479 LANEIDELKKC
-488 ESLET
+488 LET
-493 YEEETDNVNQFI
+493 YKEETDNVNQFL

-514 TVLTAPM
+514 SVLTTPM

-529 IVHSPYRD
+529 IIHAPYRD

-557 PKVEPTPEELAEMER
+557 PEVEPTPEELAEIEKQR
-572 LRKRRLRNKLYTRR
+572 QRRLRNKLYTRR

-601 LEEQQAKEQEE
+601 AEQKKKTEKEQ
-612 QKQADEKS
+612 KPADEKS

>member
-1 MKVRQTEENKITA
+1 MTNRQTETKITA

-21 DDRLLGESNS
+21 DDRLLGDSNS
-31 IVNQKTMLEN
+31 IVNQKAMLES
-41 YAKQNGF
+41 YAKQNNF
-48 KNIRHYTD
+48 SNLQHYTD
-56 DGYSGGNF
+56 DGFSGGNF
-64 ERPDWKRMVA
+64 ERPSWKRMVS
-74 DIQAGLIGAVI
+74 DIQAGKVGTVI

-152 AFRAKGNSG
+152 AYRTKGNSG
-161 KHTTC
+161 KPTTS

-173 KSPDDKNQWIVDEES
+173 KSPEDKNQWIVDEES
-188 AKIVKWIY
+188 ARVVKRIFN
-196 QLCVEGKGI
+196 LCVEGYGP
-205 GQIARILR
+205 GQIAKILM
-213 ENKVETPS
+213 NDKIETPS

-227 NIGAYQ
+227 GISAWQSKYDPN
-233 NQYATDRP
+233 RP
-241 YDWTSTSVARILER
+241 YDWTSDSVARMLER
-255 MDYLGHTVNFKTF
+255 IEYLGHTVNFKTF
-268 RQDYKNNKMQHTPK
+268 RQDYKNNKMLHNPK
-282 EDWKIFENT
+282 EKWKIFENT
-291 HEAIIDKETWELV
+291 HEPIIDKETWELV
-304 QKLRGT
+304 QKLRET
-310 PKKYDFDHD
+310 PKRHDFSDKP
-319 ANPLTGLLYCAD
+319 NPLTGLLYCAD

-339 SQRSYSKRHGLK
+339 SQKAYSQKHGYK
-351 PDPMTGLYNSDHY
+351 PDPMTGYYGSDYY

-369 KLKSMREK
+369 KLASVRE
-377 TTCTSHHINSNALL
+377 TALCTSHRVNTNALI
-391 KLLLESIRLVSE
+391 KLILETIRLVSD

-409 KEFTEKV
+409 AEFIEKV
-416 RAASLSQ
+416 KAISLSQ
-423 HNQNVKEQKKQLV
+423 HNQNVNEQKKRLA
-436 KCEKRYGELDELIK
+436 KNEKRYTELDELIK

-472 YEQEQET
+472 YEQEQEN
-479 LANEISELQ
+479 LANEIDELKKC
-488 ESLET
+488 LET
-493 YEEETDNVNQFI
+493 YKEETDNVNQFL

-514 TVLTAPM
+514 SVLTTPM

-529 IVHSPYRD
+529 IIHAPYRD

-557 PKVEPTPEELAEMER
+557 PKVEPTPEELAEIEKQR
-572 LRKRRLRNKLYTRR
+572 QRRLRNRLYTRR

-593 EKLAAQKA
+593 EKLATQKA
-601 LEEQQAKEQEE
+601 AEQHKKTEKK
-612 QKQADEKS
+612 QKPADEKS

>member
-1 MKVRQTEENKITA
+1 MTNRQTETKITA

-21 DDRLLGESNS
+21 DDRLLGDSNS
-31 IVNQKTMLEN
+31 IVNQKAMLES
-41 YAKQNGF
+41 YAKQNNF
-48 KNIRHYTD
+48 SNLQHYTD
-56 DGYSGGNF
+56 DGFSGGNF
-64 ERPDWKRMVA
+64 ERPSWKRMVS
-74 DIQAGLIGAVI
+74 DIQAGKVGTVI
-85 VKDMSRIGRD
+85 VKDMSRVGRD

-152 AFRAKGNSG
+152 AYRTKGNSG
-161 KHTTC
+161 KPTTS

-188 AKIVKWIY
+188 AMVVKRIFN
-196 QLCVEGKGI
+196 LCVEGYGP
-205 GQIARILR
+205 GQIAKILM
-213 ENKVETPS
+213 NDKIETPS

-227 NIGAYQ
+227 GISAWQSKYDPN
-233 NQYATDRP
+233 RP
-241 YDWTSTSVARILER
+241 YDWTSDSVARMLER
-255 MDYLGHTVNFKTF
+255 IEYLGHTVNFKTF
-268 RQDYKNNKMQHTPK
+268 RQDYKNNKMLHNPK
-282 EDWKIFENT
+282 EKWKIFENT
-291 HEAIIDKETWELV
+291 HEPIIDKETWELV
-304 QKLRGT
+304 QKLRET
-310 PKKYDFDHD
+310 PKRHDFSDKP
-319 ANPLTGLLYCAD
+319 NPLTGLLYCAD

-339 SQRSYSKRHGLK
+339 SQKAYSQKHGYK
-351 PDPMTGLYNSDHY
+351 PDPMTGYYGSDYY

-369 KLKSMREK
+369 KLASVRE
-377 TTCTSHHINSNALL
+377 TALCTSHRVNTNALI
-391 KLLLESIRLVSE
+391 KLILETIRLVSE

-409 KEFTEKV
+409 TEFIEKV
-416 RAASLSQ
+416 KAISLSQ
-423 HNQNVKEQKKQLV
+423 HNQDVNEQKKRLA
-436 KCEKRYGELDELIK
+436 KNEKRYTELDELIK

-472 YEQEQET
+472 YEQEQEN
-479 LANEISELQ
+479 LANEIDELKKC
-488 ESLET
+488 LET
-493 YEEETDNVNQFI
+493 YKEETDNVNQFL
-505 ELAKKYTDF
+505 ELTKKYTDF
-514 TVLTAPM
+514 SVLTTPM

-529 IVHSPYRD
+529 IIHAPYRD

-557 PKVEPTPEELAEMER
+557 PKVEPTSEELAEIEKQR
-572 LRKRRLRNKLYTRR
+572 QRRLRNKLYTRR

-601 LEEQQAKEQEE
+601 AEQQKKTEKEQ
-612 QKQADEKS
+612 KPADEKL

>member
-1 MKVRQTEENKITA
+1 MTNRQTETKITA

-21 DDRLLGESNS
+21 DDRLLGDSNS
-31 IVNQKTMLEN
+31 IVNQKAMLES
-41 YAKQNGF
+41 YAQQNNF
-48 KNIRHYTD
+48 SNLQHYTD
-56 DGYSGGNF
+56 DGFSGGNF
-64 ERPDWKRMVA
+64 ERPSWKRMVS
-74 DIQAGLIGAVI
+74 DIQAGKVGTVI
-85 VKDMSRIGRD
+85 VKDMSRVGRD

-152 AFRAKGNSG
+152 AYRTKGNSG
-161 KHTTC
+161 KPTTS

-188 AKIVKWIY
+188 AMVVKRIFN
-196 QLCVEGKGI
+196 LCVEGYGP
-205 GQIARILR
+205 GQIAKILM
-213 ENKVETPS
+213 NDKIETPS

-227 NIGAYQ
+227 GISAWQSKYDPN
-233 NQYATDRP
+233 RP
-241 YDWTSTSVARILER
+241 YDWTSDSVARMLER
-255 MDYLGHTVNFKTF
+255 IEYLGHTVNFKTF
-268 RQDYKNNKMQHTPK
+268 RQDYKNNKMLHNPK
-282 EDWKIFENT
+282 EKWKIFENT
-291 HEAIIDKETWELV
+291 HEPIIDKETWELV
-304 QKLRGT
+304 QKLRET
-310 PKKYDFDHD
+310 PKRHDFSDKP
-319 ANPLTGLLYCAD
+319 NPLTGLLYCAD

-339 SQRSYSKRHGLK
+339 SQKAYSQKHGYK
-351 PDPMTGLYNSDHY
+351 PDPMTGYYGSDYY

-369 KLKSMREK
+369 KLASVRE
-377 TTCTSHHINSNALL
+377 TALCTSHRVNTNALI
-391 KLLLESIRLVSE
+391 KLILETIRLVSE

-409 KEFTEKV
+409 AEFIEKV
-416 RAASLSQ
+416 KAISLSQ
-423 HNQNVKEQKKQLV
+423 HNQDVNEQKKRLA
-436 KCEKRYGELDELIK
+436 KNEKRYTELDELIK

-472 YEQEQET
+472 YEQEQEN
-479 LANEISELQ
+479 LSNEIDELKKC
-488 ESLET
+488 LET
-493 YEEETDNVNQFI
+493 YKEETDNVNQFL

-514 TVLTAPM
+514 SVLTTPM

-529 IVHSPYRD
+529 IIHAPYRD

-557 PKVEPTPEELAEMER
+557 PEVEPTPEELAEIEKQR
-572 LRKRRLRNKLYTRR
+572 QRRLRNKLYTRR

-601 LEEQQAKEQEE
+601 AEQREKTEKE

>member
-1 MKVRQTEENKITA
+1 MTNRQTETKITA

-21 DDRLLGESNS
+21 DDRLLGDSNS
-31 IVNQKTMLEN
+31 IVNQKAMLES
-41 YAKQNGF
+41 YAKQNNF
-48 KNIRHYTD
+48 SNLQHYTD
-56 DGYSGGNF
+56 DGFSGGNF
-64 ERPDWKRMVA
+64 ERPSWKRMVS
-74 DIQAGLIGAVI
+74 DIQAGKVGTVI
-85 VKDMSRIGRD
+85 VKDMSRVGRD

-152 AFRAKGNSG
+152 AYRTKGNSG
-161 KHTTC
+161 KPTTS

-188 AKIVKWIY
+188 AMVVKRIFN
-196 QLCVEGKGI
+196 LCVEGYGP
-205 GQIARILR
+205 GQIAKILM
-213 ENKVETPS
+213 NDKIETPS

-227 NIGAYQ
+227 GISAWQSKYDP
-233 NQYATDRP
+233 DRP
-241 YDWTSTSVARILER
+241 YDWTSDSVARMLER
-255 MDYLGHTVNFKTF
+255 IEYLGHTVNFKTF
-268 RQDYKNNKMQHTPK
+268 RQDYKNNKMLHNPK
-282 EDWKIFENT
+282 EKWKIFENT
-291 HEAIIDKETWELV
+291 HEPIIDKETWELV
-304 QKLRGT
+304 QKLRET
-310 PKKYDFDHD
+310 PKRHDFSDKP
-319 ANPLTGLLYCAD
+319 NPLTGLLYCAD

-339 SQRSYSKRHGLK
+339 SQKAYSQKHGYK
-351 PDPMTGLYNSDHY
+351 PDPMTGYYGSDYY

-369 KLKSMREK
+369 KLASVRE
-377 TTCTSHHINSNALL
+377 TALCTSHRVNTNALI
-391 KLLLESIRLVSE
+391 KLILETIRLVSE

-409 KEFTEKV
+409 TEFIEKV
-416 RAASLSQ
+416 KAISLSQ
-423 HNQNVKEQKKQLV
+423 HNQDVNEQKKRLA
-436 KCEKRYGELDELIK
+436 KNEKRYTELDELIK

-472 YEQEQET
+472 YEQEQEN
-479 LANEISELQ
+479 LANEIDELKKC
-488 ESLET
+488 LET
-493 YEEETDNVNQFI
+493 YKEETNNVNQFL

-514 TVLTAPM
+514 SVLTTPM

-529 IVHSPYRD
+529 IIHAPYRD

-557 PKVEPTPEELAEMER
+557 PEVEPTPEELAEIEKQR
-572 LRKRRLRNKLYTRR
+572 QRRLRNKLYTRR
-586 YREKKKA
+586 YREKKKS

-601 LEEQQAKEQEE
+601 AEQQKKTEKE